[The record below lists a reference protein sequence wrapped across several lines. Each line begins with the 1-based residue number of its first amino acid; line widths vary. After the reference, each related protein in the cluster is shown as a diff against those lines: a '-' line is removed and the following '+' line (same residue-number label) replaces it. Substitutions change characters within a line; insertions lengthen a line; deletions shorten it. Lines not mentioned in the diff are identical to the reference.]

1 MACLYQLSTNL
12 VQNVRFAFF
21 AEYNPVRHTSDLLT
35 YNDKYHQ
42 EEVKDEKGNM
52 VWFLVHLIKML
63 KHAEILL
70 DMYKDQNWQLKF
82 NSQGL

>member
-42 EEVKDEKGNM
+42 EEVKDEKGN
-52 VWFLVHLIKML
+52 I
-63 KHAEILL
+63 
-70 DMYKDQNWQLKF
+70 
-82 NSQGL
+82 